1 MTALNAAGQVRVCWK
16 PTLDDTWV
24 TITDHVSDV
33 TFTRDRSAPAEIDLL
48 PTKTQ
53 RFLVVPA
60 RLLEWSGP
68 NTIRLR
74 ATLSWFGHRTLF
86 GRTCPRSQRVKSEYR
101 RRLRR
106 RTARRRSR

>member
-1 MTALNAAGQVRVCWK
+1 MTTVRFS
-16 PTLDDTWV
+16 WV
-24 TITDHVSDV
+24 PDGGEPVDITDSVSDV
-33 TFTRDRSAPAEIDLL
+33 TFTRDPSGPTEIDLL
-48 PTKTQ
+48 PTKPQ
-53 RFLVVPA
+53 RFLAIPT

-74 ATLSWFGHRTLF
+74 ATLSWSGHRTLF
-86 GRTCPRSQRVKSEYR
+86 GQACPRSQRVKSEYR